1 MGEDLAAVFSR
12 GYGLESVGLRYFNV
26 FGPRQDPAGPYAAVI
41 PRFFQSCLGGESPV
55 IFGDGEQSRDFTF
68 VTDAVRANL
77 LAAGSAFPAD
87 GRAYNVAAGQQTT
100 INELAR
106 LVGQISGSDAE
117 PVHEPERPGDVRHSL
132 ADLTRVATEL
142 GYRAETGLRVG
153 LEASLDYYRSL
164 FE

>member
-1 MGEDLAAVFSR
+1 M
-12 GYGLESVGLRYFNV
+12 
-26 FGPRQDPAGPYAAVI
+26 
-41 PRFFQSCLGGESPV
+41 
-55 IFGDGEQSRDFTF
+55 
-68 VTDAVRANL
+68 TDAVRANL
-77 LAAGSAFPAD
+77 LAAGFAFPAD